1 MRVSETLS
9 LLAAVL
15 LTSPT
20 NAFTISSNVPSSTT
34 TALGATNSDR
44 RAFFRNA
51 AGVAFG
57 AAAVATNG
65 QEASASYSAYSNRE
79 KDWQERKDSGDVQFM
94 NSRELKAQL
103 REIAPMNNE
112 SAKLFCPNGPSS
124 NVSPLMENKCGDRM
138 ATPSVFGRTNDIVG
152 NSIPGFTG
160 GKYGGVGDSSSLTAE
175 AGGFP
180 KY

>member
-1 MRVSETLS
+1 MVIFHLPCHECCQ
-9 LLAAVL
+9 
-15 LTSPT
+15 LTK
-20 NAFTISSNVPSSTT
+20 ID
-34 TALGATNSDR
+34 L
-44 RAFFRNA
+44 FFFYYKY
-51 AGVAFG
+51 V
-57 AAAVATNG
+57 
-65 QEASASYSAYSNRE
+65 
-79 KDWQERKDSGDVQFM
+79 DVQFM

>member
-79 KDWQERKDSGDVQFM
+79 KDWQERKDSGGEFVL
-94 NSRELKAQL
+94 SKC
-103 REIAPMNNE
+103 
-112 SAKLFCPNGPSS
+112 KLML
-124 NVSPLMENKCGDRM
+124 VRIYLY
-138 ATPSVFGRTNDIVG
+138 I
-152 NSIPGFTG
+152 
-160 GKYGGVGDSSSLTAE
+160 
-175 AGGFP
+175 
-180 KY
+180 